1 MINLALDFITIHI
14 EKYLQ
19 QQQTLG
25 NLILPSVKHPIILG
39 NISQVGTSTDTM
51 LQNMILVSLVK
62 IEEDRISRS
71 PLNYARVDQQVVYK
85 NPPVY
90 LNLDVLFTANFEN
103 YRTSLLLLST
113 VIQFFQYQNVFT
125 PQNSPDL
132 PQGIEEL
139 IFDMKTLSLQ
149 DLNNLWGI
157 LGSKYIPSVLYKMRL
172 IQIFDTFTLGA
183 AEVIRE
189 IQINDEPRNQA

>member
-1 MINLALDFITIHI
+1 
-14 EKYLQ
+14 
-19 QQQTLG
+19 
-25 NLILPSVKHPIILG
+25 
-39 NISQVGTSTDTM
+39 M

-71 PLNYARVDQQVVYK
+71 PVNYVRVDQQVVYR
-85 NPPVY
+85 NPPIY

-113 VIQFFQYQNVFT
+113 VIRFFQFQNVFT

-132 PQGIEEL
+132 PPGIEEL

-172 IQIFDTFTLGA
+172 IQIFDAYTIGT
-183 AEVIRE
+183 AEVIKE
-189 IQINDEPRNQA
+189 IQINDEPQNLA